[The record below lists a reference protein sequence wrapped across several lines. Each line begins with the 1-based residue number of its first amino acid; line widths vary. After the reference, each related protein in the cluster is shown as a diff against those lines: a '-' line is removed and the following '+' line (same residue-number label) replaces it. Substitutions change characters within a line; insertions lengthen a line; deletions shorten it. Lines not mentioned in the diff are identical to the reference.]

1 MKIGDK
7 VKFLSET
14 GGGRISGFRAG
25 NIVLVEDVDGFEIP
39 TPMTDVVVMGTDDDY
54 QTANVVKAKMERIEK
69 AANDHRSVKAKLAAA
84 DEEEDEE
91 PEIDI
96 ADKEITFKKPVE
108 ERKGGNQLNCYL
120 AFVPVDSKS
129 FTTTNFECYLIN
141 DSNYFFKYVCLTP
154 DGVTWKLWTD
164 GELAPNT
171 KEFIAEFRHEDLNE
185 LDRIVVQLLPFKR
198 EKNFVLKS
206 CVEARLR
213 IDPVKFY
220 KLHAFEENDF
230 FNQPALL
237 YAVIEDD
244 RVARPLDID
253 PKKLKQEMYRKEEAT
268 VASQQQ
274 TKAQEDSNTYVRRY
288 DNGKQGNPFI
298 IKHKGQDEPLVIDLH
313 AHELLDTTAGMSATD
328 ILNYQ
333 LGKFREALEL
343 HKNEKGKRIVFIHG
357 KGEGVLR
364 HAIVNELRYRY
375 KRFTYQDASFQEYGY
390 GATQVT
396 IK

>member
-14 GGGRISGFRAG
+14 GGGRISGFRPG
-25 NIVLVEDVDGFEIP
+25 NIVLVEDEDGFEIP
-39 TPMTDVVVMGTDDDY
+39 TPMTDVVVMGSGDDY
-54 QTANVVKAKMERIEK
+54 KTANMVKAKIEQHENAK
-69 AANDHRSVKAKLAAA
+69 TDHRSVKAKLAVA
-84 DEEEDEE
+84 DEEPFEDE
-91 PEIDI
+91 PEVDI

-120 AFVPVDSKS
+120 AFVPVDPKNFS
-129 FTTTNFECYLIN
+129 TTNFECYIIN
-141 DSNYFFKYVCLTP
+141 DSNYYFKYVCTMP
-154 DGVTWKLWTD
+154 DGVTWKLWQD
-164 GELAPNT
+164 GELEPNT
-171 KEFIAEFRHEDLNE
+171 KEFFAEFRHEDLNN

-198 EKNFVLKS
+198 EKNFVMKS
-206 CVEARLR
+206 AVEARLR
-213 IDPVKFY
+213 MEPVKFY

-230 FNQPALL
+230 FEQPALL
-237 YAVIEDD
+237 YPIVEND

-253 PKKLKQEMYRKEEAT
+253 AKKLKQEMYRKDEDQSKQEAKPAK
-268 VASQQQ
+268 VQ
-274 TKAQEDSNTYVRRY
+274 NTYVRRY
-288 DNGKQGNPFI
+288 DNGKQGNPFVQ
-298 IKHKGQDEPLVIDLH
+298 KHNGKDEILVIDLH
-313 AHELLDTTAGMSATD
+313 ADELLDTTAGMSATD

-333 LGKFREALEL
+333 LGKFRETLEL

-364 HAIVNELRYRY
+364 HAIVNELHYRY